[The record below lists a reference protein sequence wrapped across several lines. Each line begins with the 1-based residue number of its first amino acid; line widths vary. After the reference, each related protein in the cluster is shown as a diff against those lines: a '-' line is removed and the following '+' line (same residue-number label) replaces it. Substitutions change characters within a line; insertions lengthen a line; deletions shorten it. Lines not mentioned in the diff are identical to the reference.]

1 MLFGN
6 GLLPALRAASCTPCV
21 NKTPKFYFQNETSQ
35 LVPVVVESVSCL
47 FLLSPFCL
55 ISLFRVV
62 TCFQTVAVKSSY
74 ISVIDCNDFMMSTE
88 FRLQWWVGGFVTHL
102 RVACCPMR
110 GAYWISGGALQ
121 KGKKATEPLVQFDNR
136 FLWVAGFSFCI
147 GVICGACM
155 LVTVIFLY
163 FLWSA

>member
-1 MLFGN
+1 MFGFTF
-6 GLLPALRAASCTPCV
+6 LMSRH
-21 NKTPKFYFQNETSQ
+21 
-35 LVPVVVESVSCL
+35 VSN
-47 FLLSPFCL
+47 
-55 ISLFRVV
+55 
-62 TCFQTVAVKSSY
+62 TVAVKPNF

-88 FRLQWWVGGFVTHL
+88 FRLQWWVGGFCYSPLGSLLH
-102 RVACCPMR
+102 CPMR

-121 KGKKATEPLVQFDNR
+121 KGRKATEPSVQFDNR

-163 FLWSA
+163 FLLSA